1 MALFSSKPETAPAG
15 AAAFARPVAAAPVDP
30 RLRWA
35 VTGAGVAALLA
46 LLWNLGPLLH
56 LPDGFRPLEQPFA
69 RIMIGAGFVA
79 AWVWLNLEADRR
91 ADRLN
96 ARLMEALAAQT
107 DPELDAAANELAAV
121 RGRFDEV
128 LDKLRGARFG
138 ARWGGRTAYQL
149 PWYLVIG
156 APGAGK
162 STAVA
167 AARLGAPFTGDKP
180 VTGIG
185 GTRNCDWWFTDQAVI
200 LDTAGRYTTQ
210 DSRGAVD
217 GRVWGGLLDL
227 LREHRPRQPLNGVVL
242 TVSLA
247 DLAVWNDAER
257 RAHGRLLRQRL
268 NELRQTLGV
277 RLPVYVLC
285 AKADLISGFTA
296 FFDVLDEN
304 ERAQIWGMSFDV
316 AAPPATGDDLRDAYL
331 ALLRRLDERLL
342 ERLHQEPDI
351 QRRNL
356 TFAFPLQMAAL
367 EEPLVDLLSV
377 ATGPEPGTEPTLLRS
392 VCFISAAQ
400 NGQAVD
406 PLLRGPAVQPAAAP
420 SIPAGES
427 SGFFLEKILPETV
440 FPEANLVGLNR
451 AVETARRRRA
461 LATMGGALTAA
472 GGLTAAWLVSMA
484 GNAALIEQTA
494 AAADAAQR
502 EIAVLDAPPRSLTRV
517 DDADFALILP
527 TLNALRTL
535 PYGYGARGETP
546 PATMTVGLFQG
557 GRLGAQADQ
566 VYRRALRSVFLSR
579 IVLRLEEQ
587 LRTSWA
593 MPDHLRLGLRAYL
606 MLGGREALDLSF
618 FAAWMAA
625 DWQRSL
631 PGVEN
636 DPRRRALAE
645 HLAALF
651 DVGFAPVPVDDALIQ
666 RVNEVLDLSPQ
677 RRAPT

>member
-1 MALFSSKPETAPAG
+1 MASSAPADT
-15 AAAFARPVAAAPVDP
+15 AAALPPSPLNP
-30 RLRWA
+30 RLRW
-35 VTGAGVAALLA
+35 VMTGVGVAALLV
-46 LLWNLGPLLH
+46 LLWHLGPLLH
-56 LPDGFRPLEQPFA
+56 LPDGFRPFEPAFA
-69 RIMIGAGFVA
+69 RIMAGAGVVA
-79 AWVWLNLEADRR
+79 VWVWLNLEADGR
-91 ADRLN
+91 ADKLN
-96 ARLMEALAAQT
+96 ARFLEALAAQT

-128 LDKLRGARFG
+128 LDKLQSARFG
-138 ARWGGRTAYQL
+138 RRWGGRTAYQQ

-156 APGAGK
+156 APGSGK

-167 AARLGAPFTGDKP
+167 AAKLGAPFTGDQP

-217 GRVWGGLLDL
+217 GRVWSGLLDL
-227 LREHRPRQPLNGVVL
+227 LREHRPRQPLNGVVV

-247 DLAVWNDAER
+247 DLSVWTDAER

-268 NELRQTLGV
+268 AELRQTLGV

-285 AKADLISGFTA
+285 TKADLISGFTA
-296 FFDVLDEN
+296 FFDVLDES
-304 ERAQIWGMSFDV
+304 ERAQIWGLSFDV
-316 AAPPATGDDLRDAYL
+316 AAPPQQGDDLRDAYL

-377 ATGPEPGTEPTLLRS
+377 AMGPEPGVETTLLRS
-392 VCFISAAQ
+392 VCFVSATQ
-400 NGQAVD
+400 TGVAVD
-406 PLLRGPAVQPAAAP
+406 PLLRGPAVQPSAQP

-427 SGFFLEKILPETV
+427 AGFFLEKILPETV

-451 AVETARRRRA
+451 EIEATRRRRT
-461 LATMGGALTAA
+461 LAVIGGGAAA
-472 GGLTAAWLVSMA
+472 SLALSAAWAVSLA
-484 GNAALIEQTA
+484 GNAGLVDDTA
-494 AAADAAQR
+494 AAVQKAQK
-502 EIAVLDAPPRSLTRV
+502 EITVLDTPPRSLTRV
-517 DDADFALILP
+517 DDTDFALILP

-535 PYGYGARGETP
+535 PYGYAARGETP
-546 PATMTVGLFQG
+546 PLTLTVGLYQG
-557 GRLGAQADQ
+557 ARLGGQGDQ
-566 VYRRALRSVFLSR
+566 LYRRALRSVFLSR
-579 IVLRLEEQ
+579 IVLRLEEL

-593 MPDHLRLGLRAYL
+593 LPDHLRLGLRAYL
-606 MLGGREALDLSF
+606 MLGGREPLDLAF

-631 PGVEN
+631 PGVDN

-645 HLAALF
+645 HLTALF
-651 DVGFAPVPVDDALIQ
+651 DVGFAPAPVDDALIQ
-666 RVNEVLDLSPQ
+666 RVNEVLEQSQQ
-677 RRAPT
+677 RRPPS

>member
-1 MALFSSKPETAPAG
+1 MDT
-15 AAAFARPVAAAPVDP
+15 

-35 VTGAGVAALLA
+35 ATGVGVTAILA
-46 LLWNLGPLLH
+46 LLWHMGPLLS
-56 LPDGFRPLEQPFA
+56 LPDGFRPFEPAFA
-69 RIMIGAGFVA
+69 RLMAAAGVVA
-79 AWVWLNLEADRR
+79 LWVWLNVEADGR
-91 ADRLN
+91 AAKLN

-128 LDKLRGARFG
+128 LDKLQSARFG
-138 ARWGGRTAYQL
+138 RRWGGRTAYQM

-156 APGAGK
+156 APGSGK

-167 AARLGAPFTGDKP
+167 AAKLGAPLTGDQP

-185 GTRNCDWWFTDQAVI
+185 GTRNCDWWFTDEAVI

-210 DSRGAVD
+210 DSRVAVD
-217 GRVWGGLLDL
+217 GRVWTGLLDL
-227 LREHRPRQPLNGVVL
+227 LREHRPRQPLNGVVV

-247 DLAVWNDAER
+247 DLSVWTDAER

-268 NELRQTLGV
+268 TELRNALGV

-285 AKADLISGFTA
+285 TKTDLVSGFTA
-296 FFDVLDEN
+296 FFDVLDES
-304 ERAQIWGMSFDV
+304 ERSQIWGLSFDV
-316 AAPPATGDDLRDAYL
+316 GAPPVNGDELRDAYL

-377 ATGPEPGTEPTLLRS
+377 AMGPEPGTEPTLLRS

-400 NGQAVD
+400 TGTAVD
-406 PLLRGPAVQPAAAP
+406 PLLRGPAVQPSAQP

-427 SGFFLEKILPETV
+427 ACFFLERIFRETV
-440 FPEANLVGLNR
+440 FPEANLAGLNR
-451 AVETARRRRA
+451 AVETTRRRRA
-461 LATMGGALTAA
+461 LAALGGGAVASAA
-472 GGLTAAWLVSMA
+472 LAGAWAASYV
-484 GNAALIEQTA
+484 GNAGLVNDVA
-494 AAADAAQR
+494 AAAAAAQK

-527 TLNALRTL
+527 TLNALRTM
-535 PYGYGARGETP
+535 PYGYAAKGEP
-546 PATMTVGLFQG
+546 PPLTLTVGLFQG
-557 GRLGAQADQ
+557 ARLGGQGDQ
-566 VYRRALRSVFLSR
+566 LYRRALRSVFLSR

-587 LRTSWA
+587 LRTLWA
-593 MPDHLRLGLRAYL
+593 MPDQLRLGLRAYL
-606 MLGGREALDLSF
+606 MLGGREPLDLGF

-645 HLAALF
+645 HLSALF
-651 DVGFAPVPVDDALIQ
+651 DVGFAPAPVDDALIR
-666 RVNEVLDLSPQ
+666 RVGEVLEQSQQQ
-677 RRAPT
+677 RRTPPT

>member
-1 MALFSSKPETAPAG
+1 MASTFSRSSTAELPAQPMD
-15 AAAFARPVAAAPVDP
+15 A

-35 VTGAGVAALLA
+35 ATGVGVTAILA
-46 LLWNLGPLLH
+46 LLWHMGPLLT
-56 LPDGFRPLEQPFA
+56 LPDGFRPFEPIFA
-69 RIMIGAGFVA
+69 RAMAGAAAVA
-79 AWVWLNLEADRR
+79 LWAWLNLEADGR
-91 ADRLN
+91 AAKLN
-96 ARLMEALAAQT
+96 ARLLEALAAQT

-128 LDKLRGARFG
+128 LDKLQSARFG
-138 ARWGGRTAYQL
+138 QRWGGRTAYQL

-156 APGAGK
+156 APGSGK
-162 STAVA
+162 STAVGA
-167 AARLGAPFTGDKP
+167 AKLGAPLTGDQP

-185 GTRNCDWWFTDQAVI
+185 GTRNCDWWFTDEAVI

-210 DSRGAVD
+210 DSRAAVD
-217 GRVWGGLLDL
+217 GRVWSGLLDL
-227 LREHRPRQPLNGVVL
+227 LREHRPRQPLNGIVV

-247 DLAVWNDAER
+247 DLSVWTDAER

-268 NELRQTLGV
+268 NELRQSLGV

-285 AKADLISGFTA
+285 TKADLVSGFTA
-296 FFDVLDEN
+296 FFDVLDEA
-304 ERAQIWGMSFDV
+304 ERAQIWGLSFDV
-316 AAPPATGDDLRDAYL
+316 AAPPASGDELRDAYL

-377 ATGPEPGTEPTLLRS
+377 AMGPEPGSEPTLLRS

-400 NGQAVD
+400 TGAAVD
-406 PLLRGPAVQPAAAP
+406 PLLRGPAVQPSAQP

-427 SGFFLEKILPETV
+427 PCFFLEKIFRDTV
-440 FPEANLVGLNR
+440 FPEANLAGLNR
-451 AVETARRRRA
+451 VVEAARRRRA
-461 LATMGGALTAA
+461 LATIGGGAFASVALTGAWAA
-472 GGLTAAWLVSMA
+472 SYV
-484 GNAALIEQTA
+484 GNAALVADVA
-494 AAADAAQR
+494 AASVAAER
-502 EIAVLDAPPRSLTRV
+502 EIAVLDAPPRSLARV
-517 DDADFALILP
+517 DDTDFGLILP

-535 PYGYGARGETP
+535 PYGYAAKGEP
-546 PATMTVGLFQG
+546 PPLGLTVGLFQG
-557 GRLGAQADQ
+557 GRLGGQGDQ

-579 IVLRLEEQ
+579 VVLRLEEQ
-587 LRTSWA
+587 LRTLWA
-593 MPDHLRLGLRAYL
+593 MPDQLRLALRAYL
-606 MLGGREALDLSF
+606 MLGGREPLDLPF

-645 HLAALF
+645 HLSALF
-651 DVGFAPVPVDDALIQ
+651 DVGFAPAPVDDALIR
-666 RVNEVLDLSPQ
+666 RVGEVLEQSQQQ
-677 RRAPT
+677 RRTPPT